1 MERGMS
7 DNHAAAEDY
16 LSLYREAFRDYRA
29 QCLWNSRI
37 HDHPTPSD
45 ALSVARALRLYGDR
59 SARFLAERL
68 ELACR
73 AAL

>member
-1 MERGMS
+1 MS
-7 DNHAAAEDY
+7 DDRTAVEEY
-16 LSLYREAFRDYRA
+16 VSLYRQAFREYRVR
-29 QCLWNSRI
+29 CLWNSRVL
-37 HDHPTPSD
+37 DHPTAGD